1 MIIEAFILCYNE
13 EQMIRHTLN
22 HYLQFCDIVNVL
34 DNYSNDQTIEII
46 KKEYSP
52 ERVKILKYNSNNEL
66 NDAAYLYLKNNA
78 WKKSTADWVIVC
90 DMDELVDPENLR
102 PKLEQFLNTNYA
114 VIQCE
119 GYNMFSEKFP
129 GNYNIP
135 IINQVQM
142 GVRAT
147 NFDKSIIFRP
157 LKVQE
162 INYAP
167 GAHTCN
173 PIFYNSDYVI
183 TKAFKLFHYKYIG
196 LDYLI
201 HKHHQYAERLS
212 QYNRSNNFGA
222 EYLKGKEHVKQ
233 CFEIIKTSKLL
244 KQVIYAQNIH
254 K

>member
-1 MIIEAFILCYNE
+1 MIIHAHILAYNE
-13 EQMIRHTLN
+13 EKILPFTLD
-22 HYLQFCDIVNVL
+22 Y
-34 DNYSNDQTIEII
+34 YSNICEHIFIYDNMSTDSSDEIYKKYPKVTVI
-46 KKEYSP
+46 KWD
-52 ERVKILKYNSNNEL
+52 SNNQINEF
-66 NDAAYLYLKNNA
+66 NYLSIKNNA
-78 WKKSTADWVIVC
+78 YKKSREHNADWVIVC

-102 PKLEQFLNTNYA
+102 PKLEQFINTNYA

-129 GNYNIP
+129 VNYNIP
-135 IINQVQM
+135 IIKQVQM

-157 LKVQE
+157 SKVQE

-167 GAHTCN
+167 GSHTCN

-212 QYNRSNNFGA
+212 QYNRSHNFGA

-244 KQVIYAQNIH
+244 RQVIYAQNIH
-254 K
+254 T